1 MLENKSVEDRGLSEV
16 EGRGLR
22 VVEVPTPLN
31 KENNYN
37 YQKLVAQIEAGV
49 GVLNL
54 LIAVCDDLK
63 LRDRLIEEYE
73 AELKPDLPSY
83 GVKIDR
89 EEPSLRFAIAQLV
102 EQEDYLS
109 EGGKAVLTV
118 TGAEEIRFISLDGER
133 TPQEKLFGYLQWTRE
148 GLLAF
153 PYPIVF
159 WITKQ
164 IFVNLRMK
172 APDFWSWRNGVFH
185 FVEETP
191 VVTVPQQENQWNIQ
205 KFEEEMPESL
215 IPLEELE
222 QLIARTEKKRGEKD
236 RSLATL
242 YNSLGETYYRRVQRG
257 EGSNYL
263 DEREKAV
270 QCFRK
275 AIALQTEFGLQF
287 YLVNSLRNLGNVYY
301 HQGRYKEAREYYE
314 QSLGIAREIGDRSG
328 EDKALRKMGNVLS
341 CLGLYEEARK
351 YYQEGLSIAREEG
364 DRSTESHFLGNIG
377 NIYSSEGLYQEAI
390 EDYQQ
395 SLEIAREI
403 GDRST
408 ESHSLGNLGITLCSL
423 GRYQEAIEYHQKS
436 LGIFRE
442 IGDRS
447 KESDSLVNLGNVY
460 DSQGLYQEAIEYYQ
474 TVFKN

>member
-1 MLENKSVEDRGLSEV
+1 MLENKLVGEP
-16 EGRGLR
+16 GLR

-37 YQKLVAQIEAGV
+37 YQKLVVQIEAGV

-63 LRDRLIEEYE
+63 LRDRLIEQYE

-109 EGGKAVLTV
+109 QGGKAVLTV

-185 FVEETP
+185 FIPETP
-191 VVTVPQQENQWNIQ
+191 VVTVPQQEISGIF
-205 KFEEEMPESL
+205 KSL
-215 IPLEELE
+215 
-222 QLIARTEKKRGEKD
+222 RKK
-236 RSLATL
+236 
-242 YNSLGETYYRRVQRG
+242 
-257 EGSNYL
+257 
-263 DEREKAV
+263 
-270 QCFRK
+270 CRK
-275 AIALQTEFGLQF
+275 A
-287 YLVNSLRNLGNVYY
+287 
-301 HQGRYKEAREYYE
+301 
-314 QSLGIAREIGDRSG
+314 
-328 EDKALRKMGNVLS
+328 
-341 CLGLYEEARK
+341 
-351 YYQEGLSIAREEG
+351 
-364 DRSTESHFLGNIG
+364 
-377 NIYSSEGLYQEAI
+377 
-390 EDYQQ
+390 
-395 SLEIAREI
+395 
-403 GDRST
+403 
-408 ESHSLGNLGITLCSL
+408 
-423 GRYQEAIEYHQKS
+423 
-436 LGIFRE
+436 
-442 IGDRS
+442 
-447 KESDSLVNLGNVY
+447 
-460 DSQGLYQEAIEYYQ
+460 
-474 TVFKN
+474 